1 MNVILQQSIFNWLYQ
16 ASLIPV
22 ELAIWKLKVA
32 GFASSLSTSKEGY
45 SRQVPESSAE
55 GCTNCKGLG
64 SSLRSY
70 LCSWR
75 RMVYSGCS
83 PVRLGQA
90 IRKGPWEILRL
101 NSSVVDGPALV
112 FTAALAR
119 AVWTVGWA
127 HNRFGLN
134 MREQAR
140 GASVALERPDERT
153 VLRFSIILESSRK
166 DLESLSLE

>member
-32 GFASSLSTSKEGY
+32 GFASSLLASKEGC
-45 SRQVPESSAE
+45 SRRVPENSAE

-112 FTAALAR
+112 FTAALTR
-119 AVWTVGWA
+119 A

-134 MREQAR
+134 MREQAQ